1 MKDAIWWW
9 LGGGGREIDQFNQF
23 DQIDQ
28 FGNFQKRKRKRNP
41 PIQTKVK
48 PFDLKFLTNCNNFKQ
63 QTKLEMSHPKIGIQK
78 LAVLET
84 TVKYSAGNWRSDW
97 LKYWNIQ
104 NCGLIVSNSK
114 LNVQKFQLEIG
125 NSSKKF
131 GMYLWN
137 WTKPR
142 KFQTKKLK
150 WFKNKKNL
158 KFQSKYPK
166 LVNENSKKSKNW
178 NIQKLKYF
186 KLKPKTFSQKSQNWN
201 IQKWPN
207 SKLETSNRPIQQP
220 KKKKKKKKQTS
231 KIGQP
236 KTPKSTHSKTKGKKM
251 QTSKIDQ
258 PKRQKKTSKPKRRRR
273 KRRQKTKK
281 IKRGR
286 RGRRGKRGSKL
297 TRFWIKRRRRRRGNK
312 NSSGG
317 IVVNTSPWASM
328 ATQSGRLRHEKEI

>member
-1 MKDAIWWW
+1 MTRKKHPIWNKPNLPISKTQFDKFNFKSPIWK
-9 LGGGGREIDQFNQF
+9 LVNERCNLMVVGGGRREIDQFNQF

-150 WFKNKKNL
+150 WFKNKKPEISI
-158 KFQSKYPK
+158 KM
-166 LVNENSKKSKNW
+166 
-178 NIQKLKYF
+178 
-186 KLKPKTFSQKSQNWN
+186 
-201 IQKWPN
+201 
-207 SKLETSNRPIQQP
+207 
-220 KKKKKKKKQTS
+220 S
-231 KIGQP
+231 KIGERKFKKIPKLKHSKIEIFQIETQNFQP
-236 KTPKSTHSKTKGKKM
+236 KIPKLKHSKMAKFKTWNLKSTHSKTKKKKIINANIQNWPTKNPKIDPFKNEGKKNANI
-251 QTSKIDQ
+251 QNWPT
-258 PKRQKKTSKPKRRRR
+258 KTSK
-273 KRRQKTKK
+273 KK
-281 IKRGR
+281 
-286 RGRRGKRGSKL
+286 
-297 TRFWIKRRRRRRGNK
+297 
-312 NSSGG
+312 
-317 IVVNTSPWASM
+317 
-328 ATQSGRLRHEKEI
+328 